1 MGLAK
6 MAVSAAAKNP
16 EMLNMAKNAA
26 SEAAKNPDALKA
38 LAGNAGA
45 LAGNAGALKGLASSM
60 GSGAGGG
67 SNPAAAIMGSLMGP
81 SEPAPAS
88 QNSGEHSDPAVLAVS
103 DETATIIVSAALE
116 TAKDLTR
123 ESEIADNI
131 EKIIIYNLSKDYAS
145 QVTKMETILAFIDET
160 GTDENKSL
168 VQRMQQDID
177 KIKQELSIRSAIE
190 EKIEAKTDNRTEVN
204 PMQKS
209 DIVLPTSSNSKQ
221 INVVPPIP
229 LKGTVAEEGE
239 QGSAEEGGEKV
250 GEGEEKVEG
259 KEGSAEEGGEK
270 VGEGEEKVEGK
281 EGLVEEGEEKEY
293 EEVEN
298 RDVAAVPAQLEG
310 EPAQEGEPVVAQA
323 QVVAEAQV
331 EAPVVAQ
338 APVSV
343 EEPAQA
349 QAQAPVAEA
358 PTGQVGGNDI
368 KKYRERYSRRLKT
381 LDKSMKKE
389 IKKQKIKA
397 TARKYVPK
405 NKITIKKR

>member
-1 MGLAK
+1 MMGLAK

-259 KEGSAEEGGEK
+259 KEG
-270 VGEGEEKVEGK
+270 
-281 EGLVEEGEEKEY
+281 LVEEGEEKEY